1 MVREENQAKTYR
13 LSNTVI
19 MEIDKIMKEDGVR
32 SSNDL
37 FEKFILSYREVQ
49 TTSFKKTKKE
59 SDLLSKD
66 LSIIKKDL
74 STLLYLNGTM
84 GDFLSITEINEI
96 EGDSLVNK
104 SKEKVKRDIEKK
116 QVNLAFKND

>member
-1 MVREENQAKTYR
+1 MEE
-13 LSNTVI
+13 
-19 MEIDKIMKEDGVR
+19 DKVR
-32 SSNDL
+32 SANDL

-96 EGDSLVNK
+96 DGDSLVNK

-116 QVNLAFKND
+116 QVNIAFKNN

>member
-116 QVNLAFKND
+116 QVNLAFKNN

>member
-1 MVREENQAKTYR
+1 MVRETNQTRSFR
-13 LSNTVI
+13 LSNTVYKEIEKI
-19 MEIDKIMKEDGVR
+19 MEEDKVR
-32 SSNDL
+32 SANDL

-96 EGDSLVNK
+96 DGDSLVNK

-116 QVNLAFKND
+116 QVNIAFKNN

>member
-1 MVREENQAKTYR
+1 MVRESSKRRSIRLTDTVMNELNTIIEEDNFRTVNNLMENLIKTY
-13 LSNTVI
+13 
-19 MEIDKIMKEDGVR
+19 KE
-32 SSNDL
+32 S
-37 FEKFILSYREVQ
+37 K
-49 TTSFKKTKKE
+49 TTSYKKIKTE
-59 SDLLSKD
+59 SDILLKE
-66 LSIIKKDL
+66 LSILKKDV

-116 QVNLAFKND
+116 QVNIAFKNN